1 MFDVFER
8 QRHSFTLISHQ
19 NGHFTPR
26 LDDGEL
32 IEIDRDR
39 KIVMVVVYE
48 GSDQDD
54 FVTRSILTHHANFLR
69 LAGTCPKPYDGVWR
83 VFVNLGCQFN

>member
-19 NGHFTPR
+19 NGHLTPR
-26 LDDGEL
+26 LDADEL
-32 IEIDRDR
+32 IEIDTDR

-48 GSDQDD
+48 GSDHDD